1 MKYAAEELT
10 PTLEAEIAPLHKAHW
25 NELKGSTSDYLQMDY
40 PRYYQM
46 QNIGVWR
53 LYTARSPIG
62 ELVGY
67 IQVIAVPSLHTQ
79 EVEAIGELY
88 YVKPEWRGRG
98 RTVLRLFQFVEKE
111 MSRLGVKKLRHSYPL
126 AAGGRYAEWFDLMGY
141 TPQETCVV
149 KDL

>member
-1 MKYAAEELT
+1 MKYAAEKLT
-10 PTLEAEIAPLHKAHW
+10 PALEAEIAPLHKAHW

-67 IQVIAVPSLHTQ
+67 IQVIAVPSLHTGGGGHWGALLC
-79 EVEAIGELY
+79 EA
-88 YVKPEWRGRG
+88 
-98 RTVLRLFQFVEKE
+98 
-111 MSRLGVKKLRHSYPL
+111 
-126 AAGGRYAEWFDLMGY
+126 
-141 TPQETCVV
+141 
-149 KDL
+149 